1 MFGVVI
7 IRPLQGIFTLI
18 SARKQTFSAC
28 AKRHAAVNSVMT
40 ELMNA
45 TMEEEVEEESAVMET
60 PKPGGSSLGV
70 VPSLTA
76 QCCAFLR
83 MKSFEELG
91 RELGKE
97 KLLMAT
103 EAAGT
108 EASSAG
114 KIRRR
119 SGGGRQKSWV
129 DVMAGRDYLGE

>member
-1 MFGVVI
+1 
-7 IRPLQGIFTLI
+7 
-18 SARKQTFSAC
+18 
-28 AKRHAAVNSVMT
+28 MT
-40 ELMNA
+40 ELMNAA
-45 TMEEEVEEESAVMET
+45 TMEEEVEEESVAAET

>member
-1 MFGVVI
+1 MFGVVT
-7 IRPLQGIFTLI
+7 IRLLQGIFTLI

-45 TMEEEVEEESAVMET
+45 TMEEEVEEESVAVET

-91 RELGKE
+91 KE

-119 SGGGRQKSWV
+119 SGRGRQKSWV